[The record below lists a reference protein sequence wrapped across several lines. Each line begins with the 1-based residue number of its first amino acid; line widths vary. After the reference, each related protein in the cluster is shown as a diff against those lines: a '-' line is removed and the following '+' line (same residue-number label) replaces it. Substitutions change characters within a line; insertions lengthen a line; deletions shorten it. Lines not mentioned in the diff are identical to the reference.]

1 MTEGMRT
8 ALFQAE
14 KDARRLR
21 DTEAARLSQL
31 LSAAKKCMESHER
44 SVKVRQCLEKLGQ
57 CARAGLPQQFGS
69 IGQAGPPTPA
79 EGSMEARR
87 QVILFLM
94 VISVT
99 E

>member
-14 KDARRLR
+14 KDVRSLR
-21 DTEAARLSQL
+21 DTEAAQFAQL
-31 LSAAKKCMESHER
+31 FSAIAKCKQSYER
-44 SVKVRQCLEKLGQ
+44 SVKIIQQLENLGQ
-57 CARAGLPQQFGS
+57 CARAGLPQQFES